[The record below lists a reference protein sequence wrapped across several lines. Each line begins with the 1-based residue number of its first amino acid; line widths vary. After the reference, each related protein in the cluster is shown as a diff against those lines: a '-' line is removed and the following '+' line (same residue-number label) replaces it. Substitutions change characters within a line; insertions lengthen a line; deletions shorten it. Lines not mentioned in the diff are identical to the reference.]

1 MSGTASPTPAR
12 IPLNRV
18 PLARSSYRTTPD
30 FYSPASVSHILCY
43 LPRALQSIITNRP
56 RSASNMRTAWRI
68 QATVHAVLLI
78 RWVLCSGREGH
89 RVLPRFRIAFA
100 IAIAISRKTAQSVL
114 GELSRNDDLKQRVVV
129 RSFGDVGRKKGKKKE
144 LKLHTTSK
152 TGVLVSGSV
161 FPNIHSNHRH
171 NISIVFRSSVMESVE
186 LLSRAWH
193 YFFSSVIRICF
204 RFVRCI
210 YVRFLTW
217 VSRTVV
223 KEWVFNHGANDLY
236 ERQIRARYFRERFD
250 TWYFVVKY
258 IGVLESSLNVSIDLS
273 KWSKREPRSFNHR

>member
-1 MSGTASPTPAR
+1 MLEAESRGFVVIYQLFFPGGRAAGRRSESRLVVCPQSLGRSAVRHMSGTASPTPAR

-114 GELSRNDDLKQRVVV
+114 GELSRNDDLKQRVAV
-129 RSFGDVGRKKGKKKE
+129 RSFGDVGRKKGKKKSWSYTRRV
-144 LKLHTTSK
+144 KL
-152 TGVLVSGSV
+152 V
-161 FPNIHSNHRH
+161 F
-171 NISIVFRSSVMESVE
+171 
-186 LLSRAWH
+186 
-193 YFFSSVIRICF
+193 
-204 RFVRCI
+204 
-210 YVRFLTW
+210 
-217 VSRTVV
+217 
-223 KEWVFNHGANDLY
+223 
-236 ERQIRARYFRERFD
+236 
-250 TWYFVVKY
+250 
-258 IGVLESSLNVSIDLS
+258 
-273 KWSKREPRSFNHR
+273 